1 VARPKSRTT
10 RRTSGEAK
18 PLTPAERDRQRRGR
32 IILVGAVLLSVA
44 MMGLWFPFSSLLNQ
58 RQATSKLSAQLH
70 SLKSQ
75 DEVLKSQEKTLT
87 SPGDVTRLARE
98 QYQLVLPG
106 QRLVQ
111 VLPPSGTPT
120 QGNAG
125 QAPYPGDPGLTKP
138 VAPSAIALLP
148 TTTTTKPAPSSAAA
162 KAGSSGGLIQRLI
175 STLAFWRK

>member
-1 VARPKSRTT
+1 MY
-10 RRTSGEAK
+10 
-18 PLTPAERDRQRRGR
+18 L
-32 IILVGAVLLSVA
+32 IGAVVLSMV
-44 MMGLWFPFSSLLNQ
+44 MLGVWFPFSPLFHQ
-58 RQATSKLSAQLH
+58 RQQSSGLSAQL
-70 SLKSQ
+70 STLQSQ
-75 DEVLKSQEKTLT
+75 DKVLAQQEKTLT
-87 SPGDVTRLARE
+87 SPGDITRLARE

-148 TTTTTKPAPSSAAA
+148 TTTTTTAPGVTNAKHSSQ
-162 KAGSSGGLIQRLI
+162 GLVQRLV
-175 STLAFWRK
+175 STLAFWRR

>member
-1 VARPKSRTT
+1 MAQRNGPGRARRKSP
-10 RRTSGEAK
+10 AK
-18 PLTPAERDRQRRGR
+18 PLNPREREQQRRGR
-32 IILVGAVLLSVA
+32 MYLLGALVLSGV
-44 MMGLWFPFSSLLNQ
+44 MLGVWFPFSPLFHQ
-58 RQATSKLSAQLH
+58 RQQTASLSAQLNT
-70 SLKSQ
+70 LKTQ
-75 DEVLKSQEKTLT
+75 DKVLAQQEKTLT

-138 VAPSAIALLP
+138 VAPSAVALMP
-148 TTTTTKPAPSSAAA
+148 TTTTSTPVARKAAHSSQ
-162 KAGSSGGLIQRLI
+162 GLVQRLV
-175 STLAFWRK
+175 STLAFWRQ

>member
-1 VARPKSRTT
+1 MARPKAPA
-10 RRTSGEAK
+10 RRTKGAKK
-18 PLTPAERDRQRRGR
+18 PLSPAERDRQRRGR
-32 IILVGAVLLSVA
+32 TILVGAVVLSVA
-44 MMGLWFPFSSLLNQ
+44 MLGLWFPFSPLLHQ
-58 RQATSKLSAQLH
+58 RQSASKLSAQLQ
-70 SLKSQ
+70 SLKAQ
-75 DEVLKSQEKTLT
+75 DQVLKGQEKTLT

-148 TTTTTKPAPSSAAA
+148 TTTTTTTTTPGGTKA
-162 KAGSSGGLIQRLI
+162 KSNSGGGLLDRLI
-175 STLAFWRK
+175 STLAFWRR

>member
-1 VARPKSRTT
+1 MAAQPKTRST
-10 RRTSGEAK
+10 RRPAGAKK
-18 PLTPAERDRQRRGR
+18 PLTPSERDRQRRGR
-32 IILVGAVLLSVA
+32 LILVGAVVLSVA
-44 MMGLWFPFSSLLNQ
+44 MLGVWFPFSPLLHQ
-58 RQATSKLSAQLH
+58 RQQASKLSAQLH
-70 SLKSQ
+70 SLTSQ
-75 DEVLKSQEKTLT
+75 DDVLKSQEKTLT

-98 QYQLVLPG
+98 QYQLVQPG

-148 TTTTTKPAPSSAAA
+148 TTTTTTAPSGA
-162 KAGSSGGLIQRLI
+162 KAKSGSGEGLVQRLI
-175 STLAFWRK
+175 STLAFWRR